1 MACYIGFAARRGT
14 KKVNNIISSGGGA
27 SSSSRPLISILS
39 SCSRRIQINR
49 RTSCHH
55 HQLVRYKSTTT
66 TANADADAARSKG
79 KFYTFLTKPRP
90 GIGSFS
96 AVCGHCSSICTVIAY
111 CSTEMLP
118 LRGLAI
124 SSSLL
129 SIVFQYYR
137 PQPLWIP
144 IRWGVVILGINGYMI
159 TQLMIERHKAN
170 HLSPQ
175 LQKIYDEGRFDERG
189 FSKIQFMKFF
199 EHSRRVVFTNNELIS
214 QEGREMNKL

>member
-27 SSSSRPLISILS
+27 SSSPLISILS

-49 RTSCHH
+49 RTCH
-55 HQLVRYKSTTT
+55 LVRYKSTTT
-66 TANADADAARSKG
+66 ANADAVRSESKG
-79 KFYTFLTKPRP
+79 KFYTFMTKPRP

-118 LRGLAI
+118 LRSLAI

-137 PQPLWIP
+137 PQPQWIP
-144 IRWGVVILGINGYMI
+144 IRWGFVILGINGYMI
-159 TQLMIERHKAN
+159 TQLMIERHEAN
-170 HLSPQ
+170 HMSSQ
-175 LQKIYDEGRFDERG
+175 LQKIYDEGGFDERG

-199 EHSRRVVFTNNELIS
+199 EQSRRVVFTNNELIS

>member
-1 MACYIGFAARRGT
+1 M
-14 KKVNNIISSGGGA
+14 NNIISSGGGGVSSA
-27 SSSSRPLISILS
+27 SSSSPPLISLFS
-39 SCSRRIQINR
+39 SCSCSRRIQINR
-49 RTSCHH
+49 RTCH
-55 HQLVRYKSTTT
+55 HQLVRYKSTTN
-66 TANADADAARSKG
+66 ANADAARSESKG
-79 KFYTFLTKPRP
+79 KFYTFMTKPRP

-118 LRGLAI
+118 LRSLAI

-129 SIVFQYYR
+129 SIIFQYYR

-144 IRWGVVILGINGYMI
+144 IRWGFVILGINGYMI

-175 LQKIYDEGRFDERG
+175 LQKIYDDGGFDERG

-199 EHSRRVVFTNNELIS
+199 EQSRRVVFTNNELIS

>member
-1 MACYIGFAARRGT
+1 MACYIGFVRGGT

-27 SSSSRPLISILS
+27 SSSSSPLISLFS
-39 SCSRRIQINR
+39 SCSRRMQLNR
-49 RTSCHH
+49 LTCH

-66 TANADADAARSKG
+66 TTTTANADAARSKG
-79 KFYTFLTKPRP
+79 KFYTFMTKPRS

-118 LRGLAI
+118 LRSLAI

-137 PQPLWIP
+137 PQPQWIP
-144 IRWGVVILGINGYMI
+144 IRWGFVILGINGYMI
-159 TQLMIERHKAN
+159 TQLMIDRHKAN
-170 HLSPQ
+170 HMSPQ
-175 LQKIYDEGRFDERG
+175 LQKIYDDGGFDERG

-199 EHSRRVVFTNNELIS
+199 QQSRRVVFTNNEVIS

>member
-14 KKVNNIISSGGGA
+14 KKVNDIISSGGGA
-27 SSSSRPLISILS
+27 SSSPLISILS

-49 RTSCHH
+49 RTCHH
-55 HQLVRYKSTTT
+55 HQLVRYKSTTN
-66 TANADADAARSKG
+66 ANADAARSKG
-79 KFYTFLTKPRP
+79 KFYTFMTKPRP

-96 AVCGHCSSICTVIAY
+96 VVCGHCSSICTVIAY

-118 LRGLAI
+118 LRSLAI

-137 PQPLWIP
+137 PQPQWIP
-144 IRWGVVILGINGYMI
+144 IRWGFVILGINGYMI
-159 TQLMIERHKAN
+159 TQLMIDRHEAN
-170 HLSPQ
+170 HMSSQ
-175 LQKIYDEGRFDERG
+175 LQKIYDEGGFDERG

-199 EHSRRVVFTNNELIS
+199 EQSRRVVFTNNELIS